1 MASNGA
7 IHVDHAVAFLDPP
20 IIEPLMIT
28 LEVAMLR
35 VILHRVARM
44 RLIIFRPISYPRLS
58 SAPRI
63 RV

>member
-35 VILHRVARM
+35 VLFHSVT
-44 RLIIFRPISYPRLS
+44 
-58 SAPRI
+58 
-63 RV
+63 